1 MIVYHGSTCEVRH
14 PDITM
19 SKTNLDFG
27 RGFYMT
33 SYREQAERWAKRK
46 AMRRQSKAFLNIYEL
61 ADDLSE
67 YRILRFSKIN
77 EIWLDFICS
86 CRRGGNDY
94 QAFDIIQGPIADDDV
109 FQCVNF
115 YYRGIWT
122 KEQTLKELSFK
133 LPNDQIAV
141 ISPTVID
148 KSLSF
153 VKSIILEETP

>member
-77 EIWLDFICS
+77 ETWLDFICS

-122 KEQTLKELSFK
+122 KEQTLKELHMCFH
-133 LPNDQIAV
+133 
-141 ISPTVID
+141 D
-148 KSLSF
+148 KRSSSSGLSF
-153 VKSIILEETP
+153 LDKIRDVFNKVFLS